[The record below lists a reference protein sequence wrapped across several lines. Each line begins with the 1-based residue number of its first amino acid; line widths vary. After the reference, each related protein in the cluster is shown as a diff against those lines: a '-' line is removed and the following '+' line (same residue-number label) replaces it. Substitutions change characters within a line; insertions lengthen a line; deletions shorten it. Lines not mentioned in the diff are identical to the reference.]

1 MRFVTLGL
9 LTFVALVAT
18 VPALAGKFNKT
29 LSPGSI
35 APEWKDLPGIDGNK
49 HSSSDLK
56 DKEVIVVVF
65 TCNSC
70 DYAVGYEDRLAE
82 LSKTLAAN
90 KKCALVAIC
99 PNPAKIQG
107 DSLEELAAKA
117 KEKGFDFP
125 YLQDESQAVS
135 KAFGAI
141 RTPEFFVLNKERK
154 VVYMGSLDDSPE
166 GTDISKTYVAD
177 AIAATLAGK
186 KPAVEE
192 TAPVGC
198 LIRTVR
204 VRRTDK

>member
-1 MRFVTLGL
+1 MRFVKLGL
-9 LTFVALVAT
+9 FTFVVLIAV
-18 VPALAGKFNKT
+18 VPVFAGKFNKT
-29 LSPGSI
+29 LSPGSA
-35 APEWKDLPGIDGNK
+35 APEWKELPGIDGNR

-56 DKEVIVVVF
+56 DKEVVVVVF

-70 DYAVGYEDRLAE
+70 DYAVGYEDRLVE

-117 KEKGFDFP
+117 KEKGFEFP

-166 GTDISKTYVAD
+166 GTNITKTYVSD
-177 AIAATLAGK
+177 AVTAALAGK

-204 VRRTDK
+204 VRKTEK